1 MPSPFV
7 LIKWKWYIYM
17 TFVSH
22 FYYTNNIYFGSQKQ
36 QEDPNSDV

>member
-7 LIKWKWYIYM
+7 HIEWKCM
-17 TFVSH
+17 TFVSFVSH
-22 FYYTNNIYFGSQKQ
+22 FYYTNNIYFGSQER

>member
-7 LIKWKWYIYM
+7 LIKWKWYIHM
-17 TFVSH
+17 IFGSH
-22 FYYTNNIYFGSQKQ
+22 FYYTNIYFGSQKQ

>member
-7 LIKWKWYIYM
+7 HIKWKWYIHM

-22 FYYTNNIYFGSQKQ
+22 FYYTNNIYFGSQER